1 MAVGTPTG
9 IIDLAMTASTTSE
22 TNHALPQSLKGIGV
36 LILRGHKLHAEA
48 LAWALGQRGT
58 RAIWVTRDPDEALEI
73 AGRERPDVVLV
84 DLDRHHLSGLRV
96 GKTIRR
102 TIPVVKVLAITGIGD
117 RSAARAAMGADF
129 HGSIDKD
136 TPILDFAEAVSAALA
151 GHPVWTSQ
159 SHGPPRPMSFRR
171 RPVAALEA
179 SLSPRER
186 EILALL
192 VHGMVSRDIAGRLSI
207 APNTLRSHV
216 QNILTKLGVHSR
228 LEAAALAVEYGLV
241 PARGA
246 LHDRGRGTEGITR
259 EGVTQ

>member
-1 MAVGTPTG
+1 MAVGVPTG
-9 IIDLAMTASTTSE
+9 IIDPAMSA
-22 TNHALPQSLKGIGV
+22 TNSAANPALRQSLKGIGI
-36 LILRGHKLHAEA
+36 LILRGHRLHAEA
-48 LAWALGQRGT
+48 LAWALGQRGA
-58 RAIWVTRDPDEALEI
+58 RAIWVTRDADEALEI
-73 AGRERPDVVLV
+73 AEREGPDVVLV

-102 TIPVVKVLAITGIGD
+102 TIPGAKVLAITGIGD
-117 RSAARAAMGADF
+117 RGGARAAMGADF
-129 HGSIDKD
+129 HGSLDKD
-136 TPILDFAEAVSAALA
+136 TPIFDFAEAVSAALA
-151 GHPVWTSQ
+151 GHPVWTSL
-159 SHGPPRPMSFRR
+159 SHGPPRPMSLRR

-186 EILALL
+186 EILTLL
-192 VHGMVSRDIAGRLSI
+192 VHGMVSRDIARRLSI

-241 PARGA
+241 PAQASLR
-246 LHDRGRGTEGITR
+246 DRGRATRMNTR